1 MPNKTYYLSSMESKI
16 FSNTRQCI
24 FLKTLYFD
32 TGKECVLAKITP
44 SVIGENFGSS
54 EDIQSVVL
62 VSRHEEDN
70 KMSLITE
77 FPHFVF
83 IAKCL
88 VDDIGGKLTISKSD
102 LQILAWGEIY
112 RTKAD
117 ADGHVF
123 D

>member
-1 MPNKTYYLSSMESKI
+1 MPKKTYYLSSMESKT
-16 FSNTRQCI
+16 FSNTRQCL

-32 TGKECVLAKITP
+32 TGKKCVLAKITP
-44 SVIGENFGSS
+44 AVIGENFGSA
-54 EDIQSVVL
+54 EDIEYVVL
-62 VSRHEEDN
+62 VSRHDEDS
-70 KMSLITE
+70 MSLLTE

-83 IAKCL
+83 IAKSL
-88 VDDIGGKLTISKSD
+88 VNDIGSKLTISKSD

-117 ADGHVF
+117 ADNHVF